1 MKRCAKWKAAV
12 GIILTTMLTLMLLNI
27 IYRLFV
33 EPQIETSFNRIL
45 VMMGMIY
52 GGMYLHHLLISRYTC
67 WWNVWEEN
75 KKENEN

>member
-12 GIILTTMLTLMLLNI
+12 GIILTTMLTLMLLTI
-27 IYRLFV
+27 IYWLFV

-45 VMMGMIY
+45 VMMGY
-52 GGMYLHHLLISRYTC
+52 GGMYLHHLLIRRYTC

>member
-12 GIILTTMLTLMLLNI
+12 GIILTTMLTLMLLTI
-27 IYRLFV
+27 IYWLFV

-52 GGMYLHHLLISRYTC
+52 GGMYLHHLLIRRYTY

>member
-1 MKRCAKWKAAV
+1 MKQYAKWKAAV
-12 GIILTTMLTLMLLNI
+12 GIILTTMLTLMLLTI
-27 IYRLFV
+27 IYWLFV

-52 GGMYLHHLLISRYTC
+52 GGMYLHHLLIRRYTC

>member
-1 MKRCAKWKAAV
+1 MKRYAKWKAAA
-12 GIILTTMLTLMLLNI
+12 GIILTTMLTLMVLTI
-27 IYRLFV
+27 IYWLFV

>member
-12 GIILTTMLTLMLLNI
+12 GIILTTMLTLMLLTI
-27 IYRLFV
+27 IYWLFV

-67 WWNVWEEN
+67 WWNVWEDN